1 MVFEYFLAEYFL
13 KTPYFGNKPQGG
25 GGGGEEEDHSTSSYC
40 THKPL
45 YCTNKPL
52 FHHIS
57 YSPSLMIL
65 DFGPLERSST
75 DVATSASDYILNN
88 SQFWYNMSYCGL
100 LQTFSYCGLD
110 LKRTGFC
117 ISKVVCYKKRF
128 L

>member
-1 MVFEYFLAEYFL
+1 MCNFFCGAETRKLQKPENSGLLKTLTTIFIWFVENNKWFLNIFWRNIFL
-13 KTPYFGNKPQGG
+13 KTPYFCNKLR
-25 GGGGEEEDHSTSSYC
+25 GGEEEGEDHSTSSYC

-75 DVATSASDYILNN
+75 DVATAASDYILNN
-88 SQFWYNMSYCGL
+88 SHF
-100 LQTFSYCGLD
+100 
-110 LKRTGFC
+110 
-117 ISKVVCYKKRF
+117 
-128 L
+128 